1 MPNIAILGHV
11 WQRHNWTSYPPRSL
25 RVRRYFA
32 FYHVMSLWF
41 VIGRVLNF
49 SLGKTN
55 SRCFVDR
62 FVSFGINRWR
72 FIWMKNVYE
81 HKDKEYAYIMWFA
94 TIILTQHTSIVGF
107 HCYFRIPYLYFWRRT
122 RFLRGFLRMTSFCPS
137 FLKINKNVAYSDQGL
152 I

>member
-25 RVRRYFA
+25 CVRRYFA

-94 TIILTQHTSIVGF
+94 TVRKNSFWLNIPLLLVFIVISEFLTYIFGVELGSWEAS
-107 HCYFRIPYLYFWRRT
+107 CEWL
-122 RFLRGFLRMTSFCPS
+122 PS
-137 FLKINKNVAYSDQGL
+137 VLLF
-152 I
+152 